1 MTPPSSFGPIAAR
14 HALAGNQFSG
24 PTNINFNGVKDPAQP
39 DQPQACRY
47 IPFPPNDDLV
57 HRIDITD
64 ALTRLLPASA
74 AYQSA
79 ALWGLGGSGKTQ
91 IALAYAYSR
100 CRDPNCSVFWV
111 HADTETS
118 LAQDYK
124 SIAARLGLPPEL
136 EGEDLLQAVRQQIEA
151 GTNWVLVLD
160 NADDLALFNVG
171 RATQQSHTAQV
182 STYGST
188 LHNAVPRGPHGT
200 ILWTSR
206 DQQIAGSLV
215 GARQAVH
222 IVQMT
227 AQEATTLL
235 ETVRNEETKEEERE
249 DVQRLLDELG
259 CLPLPISQAAAYI
272 RRTSTSIAAYLSEI
286 QKRKKRRKL
295 LGRSEYDRHRRPE
308 VSNSMLE
315 TWDISVDH
323 LRRENKMTY
332 DILHVL
338 AYLDNQ
344 QIPLHLIREGAR
356 LAERTPVKLTRSGG
370 DGTRSSESEEEEDG
384 DSDSD
389 SDSDGD
395 DYILEAIT
403 RLREFSFLSIREL
416 GASASQRAYEMHKL
430 VQEAARYR
438 LEKGKAAYFAR
449 AAFKVVDNLFP
460 DSRRETWPECEE
472 YLVHA
477 QQAGE
482 WATLHKGEEEVAALL
497 TRVSQYLYD
506 RGRWREKD
514 PVDKTAL
521 SLRTKVLGEK
531 HPDTIW
537 SMALLA
543 TTYHNQGRYGEAEK
557 ISVEVLGLR
566 REVLG
571 EKHPDTIRSM
581 ADLAATY
588 NQQGRYGEAEKI
600 SVEVLGLRQEVLG
613 EKHPDTIRSMASLAT
628 TYHAQGRYDEDEKIS
643 VEVLGLRR
651 EVLGEKHPDT
661 IRSMADLAATYNQ
674 QGRYGEAEKIS
685 VEVLGLR
692 QEVLGE
698 KHPDTIRSM
707 ASLATTYHAQGRY
720 DEDEKISVEVLGL
733 RREVLGDK
741 HPDTIRSMASLATTY
756 HAQGRYDEDEKI
768 SVEVLGLRREVLGD
782 KHPDTIRSMAELAA
796 TYHAQGRYD
805 EDEKISVE
813 VLGLRREVLGDKHPD
828 TIWSMAELAT
838 TYHAQ
843 GRYDEAE
850 KISVEV
856 LGLRREVLGDKHPD
870 TIRSMAE
877 LAATYH
883 AQGRY
888 DEDEKISVEV
898 LGLRREVLGDKH
910 PDTIRSM
917 ADLAATYHA
926 QGRRQASGHDR
937 EHGVTRSDIPC
948 AGKV

>member
-171 RATQQSHTAQV
+171 RATQQSYTAQA

-227 AQEATTLL
+227 SQEATTLL

-249 DVQRLLDELG
+249 DVQKLLDELG
-259 CLPLPISQAAAYI
+259 CLPLAISQAAAYI

-286 QKRKKRRKL
+286 QKRRRRRKL

-308 VSNSMLE
+308 VSNSVLE
-315 TWDISVDH
+315 TWDISIDH
-323 LRRENKMTY
+323 LRGENKMTY

-344 QIPLHLIREGAR
+344 QIPLQLIREAAR
-356 LAERTPVKLTRSGG
+356 LTETPVELIRSGG
-370 DGTRSSESEEEEDG
+370 DGTRSSVSEEEEDG
-384 DSDSD
+384 DN
-389 SDSDGD
+389 DSDGD

-403 RLREFSFLSIREL
+403 RLREFSFLSRREL
-416 GASASQRAYEMHKL
+416 GASASQPAYEMHKL
-430 VQEAARYR
+430 VQEASRYR
-438 LEKGKAAYFAR
+438 LEKDKAAYFAR
-449 AAFKVVDNLFP
+449 AAFMVVDNLFP

-482 WATLHKGEEEVAALL
+482 WATLHNGEEEVAALL

-506 RGRWREKD
+506 RGRWREKE
-514 PVDKTAL
+514 PVNKTAL
-521 SLRTKVLGEK
+521 SLRIKVLGEK

-537 SMALLA
+537 SMASLA
-543 TTYHNQGRYGEAEK
+543 ITYHE
-557 ISVEVLGLR
+557 
-566 REVLG
+566 
-571 EKHPDTIRSM
+571 
-581 ADLAATY
+581 
-588 NQQGRYGEAEKI
+588 
-600 SVEVLGLRQEVLG
+600 
-613 EKHPDTIRSMASLAT
+613 
-628 TYHAQGRYDEDEKIS
+628 QGRYDE
-643 VEVLGLRR
+643 
-651 EVLGEKHPDT
+651 
-661 IRSMADLAATYNQ
+661 
-674 QGRYGEAEKIS
+674 AEKI
-685 VEVLGLR
+685 
-692 QEVLGE
+692 
-698 KHPDTIRSM
+698 K
-707 ASLATTYHAQGRY
+707 
-720 DEDEKISVEVLGL
+720 VEVLGL

-741 HPDTIRSMASLATTY
+741 HPDTISSMAS
-756 HAQGRYDEDEKI
+756 
-768 SVEVLGLRREVLGD
+768 
-782 KHPDTIRSMAELAA
+782 
-796 TYHAQGRYD
+796 
-805 EDEKISVE
+805 
-813 VLGLRREVLGDKHPD
+813 
-828 TIWSMAELAT
+828 LAT

-856 LGLRREVLGDKHPD
+856 LGLRREVLGERHPDTIRSMASLATTYHNQGRSEKAEKIKVEVLGLRREVLGEKHPD
-870 TIRSMAE
+870 TIRSMAS

-883 AQGRY
+883 NQGRY
-888 DEDEKISVEV
+888 DEAEKIYLKVLGLRREVLGEKHPDTIRSMADLATTYHAQGGYDEAEKISVEV
-898 LGLRREVLGDKH
+898 LGLRREVLGERHPDTIRSMASLATTYHNQGRYDEAEKIKVEVLGLRREVLGEKHPDTIRSMASLAATYHNQGRYDEAEKIYLKVLGLRREVLGEKH

-917 ADLAATYHA
+917 ADLARA
-926 QGRRQASGHDR
+926 
-937 EHGVTRSDIPC
+937 
-948 AGKV
+948 K

>member
-24 PTNINFNGVKDPAQP
+24 PTNIHFNGVKDPVQP

-171 RATQQSHTAQV
+171 RATQQSHTAQA
-182 STYGST
+182 SASGSI
-188 LHNAVPRGPHGT
+188 LHNAVPRGSHGT

-286 QKRKKRRKL
+286 QKRKRRRKL

-308 VSNSMLE
+308 VSNSVLE
-315 TWDISVDH
+315 TWDIS
-323 LRRENKMTY
+323 
-332 DILHVL
+332 
-338 AYLDNQ
+338 
-344 QIPLHLIREGAR
+344 IPLQLIREAAR
-356 LAERTPVKLTRSGG
+356 LTEMPVELLRSGG
-370 DGTRSSESEEEEDG
+370 DSTRSSESEEEEDG

-389 SDSDGD
+389 GD
-395 DYILEAIT
+395 DYILESTI
-403 RLREFSFLSIREL
+403 RLRDFSFLSIREPGA
-416 GASASQRAYEMHKL
+416 GASRAYEMHKL

-438 LEKGKAAYFAR
+438 LEKDKAAYFAR

-482 WATLHKGEEEVAALL
+482 WAALYKGEEEVAALL

-506 RGRWREKD
+506 RGRWREKE
-514 PVDKTAL
+514 PVNKTAL
-521 SLRTKVLGEK
+521 SLRTKMLGEK
-531 HPDTIW
+531 HPNTIL

-543 TTYHNQGRYGEAEK
+543 TTYHNQGRYDEAEK
-557 ISVEVLGLR
+557 IYLEVLGLR

-571 EKHPDTIRSM
+571 EKHPDTI
-581 ADLAATY
+581 
-588 NQQGRYGEAEKI
+588 E
-600 SVEVLGLRQEVLG
+600 
-613 EKHPDTIRSMASLAT
+613 SMAS
-628 TYHAQGRYDEDEKIS
+628 
-643 VEVLGLRR
+643 
-651 EVLGEKHPDT
+651 
-661 IRSMADLAATYNQ
+661 
-674 QGRYGEAEKIS
+674 
-685 VEVLGLR
+685 
-692 QEVLGE
+692 
-698 KHPDTIRSM
+698 
-707 ASLATTYHAQGRY
+707 
-720 DEDEKISVEVLGL
+720 
-733 RREVLGDK
+733 
-741 HPDTIRSMASLATTY
+741 
-756 HAQGRYDEDEKI
+756 
-768 SVEVLGLRREVLGD
+768 
-782 KHPDTIRSMAELAA
+782 LAA

-813 VLGLRREVLGDKHPD
+813 VLGLRREVLGEEHPD
-828 TIWSMAELAT
+828 TIS
-838 TYHAQ
+838 
-843 GRYDEAE
+843 
-850 KISVEV
+850 
-856 LGLRREVLGDKHPD
+856 
-870 TIRSMAE
+870 SMAE

-883 AQGRY
+883 AQGR
-888 DEDEKISVEV
+888 
-898 LGLRREVLGDKH
+898 GGTTRMRRSQYK
-910 PDTIRSM
+910 
-917 ADLAATYHA
+917 
-926 QGRRQASGHDR
+926 
-937 EHGVTRSDIPC
+937 C
-948 AGKV
+948 

>member
-79 ALWGLGGSGKTQ
+79 ALWGLGGSG
-91 IALAYAYSR
+91 R

-171 RATQQSHTAQV
+171 CATQQSHTAQA
-182 STYGST
+182 SASGSI

-308 VSNSMLE
+308 VSNSVLE

-344 QIPLHLIREGAR
+344 QMPLHLIREAAR

-389 SDSDGD
+389 GN

-449 AAFKVVDNLFP
+449 AAFEVVDNLFP

-477 QQAGE
+477 QHAGE
-482 WATLHKGEEEVAALL
+482 WAALYKGEEEVAALL

-506 RGRWREKD
+506 RGRWREKE
-514 PVDKTAL
+514 PINKTAL

-537 SMALLA
+537 SMASLAITYHEQGRYNEAEKIKVEVLGLRREVLGDKHPDTIESMASLA
-543 TTYHNQGRYGEAEK
+543 TTYNQQGRYEEAEK

-571 EKHPDTIRSM
+571 EKHPDTI
-581 ADLAATY
+581 
-588 NQQGRYGEAEKI
+588 
-600 SVEVLGLRQEVLG
+600 
-613 EKHPDTIRSMASLAT
+613 
-628 TYHAQGRYDEDEKIS
+628 
-643 VEVLGLRR
+643 
-651 EVLGEKHPDT
+651 
-661 IRSMADLAATYNQ
+661 
-674 QGRYGEAEKIS
+674 
-685 VEVLGLR
+685 
-692 QEVLGE
+692 
-698 KHPDTIRSM
+698 
-707 ASLATTYHAQGRY
+707 
-720 DEDEKISVEVLGL
+720 
-733 RREVLGDK
+733 
-741 HPDTIRSMASLATTY
+741 
-756 HAQGRYDEDEKI
+756 
-768 SVEVLGLRREVLGD
+768 
-782 KHPDTIRSMAELAA
+782 
-796 TYHAQGRYD
+796 
-805 EDEKISVE
+805 
-813 VLGLRREVLGDKHPD
+813 
-828 TIWSMAELAT
+828 W
-838 TYHAQ
+838 
-843 GRYDEAE
+843 
-850 KISVEV
+850 
-856 LGLRREVLGDKHPD
+856 
-870 TIRSMAE
+870 
-877 LAATYH
+877 
-883 AQGRY
+883 
-888 DEDEKISVEV
+888 
-898 LGLRREVLGDKH
+898 
-910 PDTIRSM
+910 SM

-926 QGRRQASGHDR
+926 QG
-937 EHGVTRSDIPC
+937 SDIPC
-948 AGKV
+948 AGEV